1 MDKNVFLWGLT
12 PQEFQKMLINALEQ
26 VIEPLKPAKESRS
39 IELLTR
45 KETAELL
52 RISLPTL
59 AKWSEQGIIHAIS
72 MGGRIYYSLSEIQN
86 ILEKKGAAYQHVYFP
101 VESEA
106 GKLTYSITA
115 FPTTMVVDR
124 NGNIVGEAILGG
136 INNETQMKVLQDLID
151 ETLARDM
158 ATLDKDM
165 MMKPDGN

>member
-1 MDKNVFLWGLT
+1 MGQEVFLWGLT

-39 IELLTR
+39 LELTR

-86 ILEKKGAAYQHVYFP
+86 ILEKKGGKHV
-101 VESEA
+101 
-106 GKLTYSITA
+106 
-115 FPTTMVVDR
+115 
-124 NGNIVGEAILGG
+124 
-136 INNETQMKVLQDLID
+136 
-151 ETLARDM
+151 
-158 ATLDKDM
+158 
-165 MMKPDGN
+165 